1 MLEPLDIRHL
11 RYFLAVA
18 EAGSFSRAADRLGI
32 SQPSVS
38 QQMRDLEAGLRV
50 PLFQRRGKRILLT
63 PRGLI
68 FQEHA
73 RAVLHQVE
81 NLLHELNGKPGEL
94 RGALRL
100 GVIPVLNVPLVPQ
113 LLGAFVA
120 DHPAISVT
128 VEEISSTEIETAL
141 EEGRMDVG
149 LGFLTHHSPN
159 LRYERLCT
167 DQFAL
172 IVAENHPWANRR
184 VLDFSKLHQQ
194 RLLQLPDS
202 FVMRRMSDEICR
214 KHQVRP
220 HVIAEINA
228 IETLLRSLGPLQAG
242 ALMPKIALRGR
253 ENLKLRAD
261 PFAWEKS
268 RVGYR
273 SLAAE
278 RLSSKHRGRG
288 VHEPCKGDR
297 SETGPALEAVRLR
310 TVAWVGVSLRAR
322 RTTWRAEDCPPYQMS
337 SARIGAAQ
345 VERFAA
351 HVNHREIGRQIILA
365 QHAGIGFRRRFR
377 KQNVA

>member
-1 MLEPLDIRHL
+1 MPEPLDIRHL

-73 RAVLHQVE
+73 RA
-81 NLLHELNGKPGEL
+81 LLHHLENFLQELNSEPGEL

-149 LGFLTHHSPN
+149 LGFLTRHSPN

-167 DQFAL
+167 DEFSL
-172 IVAENHPWANRR
+172 IVARNHPWANRR
-184 VLDFSKLHQQ
+184 MVDFSKLHQQ
-194 RLLQLPDS
+194 RLLQLPDT

-214 KHQVRP
+214 KHKVRP

-228 IETLLRSLGPLQAG
+228 IETLLRSLGPSQAG
-242 ALMPKIALRGR
+242 TLMPKIALRGR
-253 ENLKLRAD
+253 ENLELRAIRLRGKNLGLD
-261 PFAWEKS
+261 IGLLRLSDSAANTAVAAFT
-268 RVGYR
+268 
-273 SLAAE
+273 SLAKA
-278 RLSSKHRGRG
+278 
-288 VHEPCKGDR
+288 
-297 SETGPALEAVRLR
+297 
-310 TVAWVGVSLRAR
+310 TVPKMIKR
-322 RTTWRAEDCPPYQMS
+322 
-337 SARIGAAQ
+337 
-345 VERFAA
+345 
-351 HVNHREIGRQIILA
+351 
-365 QHAGIGFRRRFR
+365 
-377 KQNVA
+377 